1 MKAMVRNPFITSG
14 YVSADYFCDRRQES
28 ERLVREVMNGNNLAL
43 VSTRRMGKTGLIRH
57 CFQFPEIQKNYYTF
71 FIDIY
76 DSRSLRDLV
85 FALSKEILE
94 VLKPAGRKAL
104 QNFWECV
111 KSLQAG
117 ISFDA
122 NGIPTLNLG
131 LGDIQAP
138 VNTLDEIFKYLA
150 QADKPCLVAIDEFQQ
165 ITGYAE
171 KNVEATLRTYVQH
184 CNNARFI
191 FAGSRRH
198 IMGNMFLTASRPFYQ
213 SVSMMHLDS
222 IPLDE
227 YAGFACMHFERGGKT
242 IEKEVV
248 AVVYEQFEGI
258 TWYIQKVLNTLY
270 DMTPEQGVCT
280 VEMVAEAIRQIVDSF
295 RYTYSEILF
304 RLPEK
309 QKELLIAITK
319 EGKAKAVTSGAF
331 VKKYRLTSASSV
343 QAALK
348 GLLEKDFVTQ
358 EMGVCQIY
366 DRFLGIWLKETY

>member
-1 MKAMVRNPFITSG
+1 MKTMIRNPFITSG
-14 YVSADYFCDRRQES
+14 YVSADYFCDRHQES
-28 ERLVREVMNGNNLAL
+28 ERLIREVMNGNNLAL

-57 CFQFPEIQKNYYTF
+57 CFQFSEIQRNYYTF

-76 DSRSLRDLV
+76 DSRSLRDLA

-104 QNFWECV
+104 QSFWECV
-111 KSLQAG
+111 KSLQAS
-117 ISFDA
+117 ISFDV
-122 NGIPTLNLG
+122 NGVPSLNLG
-131 LGDIQAP
+131 LGDIQSPA
-138 VNTLDEIFKYLA
+138 NTLDEIFRYLG

-165 ITGYAE
+165 VTKYVEG
-171 KNVEATLRTYVQH
+171 NVEATLRTYVQH

-191 FAGSRRH
+191 FAGSQRH

-222 IPLDE
+222 IPLEE
-227 YAGFACMHFERGGKT
+227 YVAFACMHFERGGKV
-242 IEKEVV
+242 IEKEAV
-248 AVVYEQFEGI
+248 AVIYEQFEGI
-258 TWYIQKVLNTLY
+258 TWYIQKVLNMLY
-270 DMTPEQGVCT
+270 DMTPEQGMCKAG
-280 VEMVAEAIRQIVDSF
+280 MVADAIRQIVDSF

-319 EGKAKAVTSGAF
+319 EGKAKAITSGTF
-331 VKKYRLTSASSV
+331 IKKYKLASASSV
-343 QAALK
+343 HAALK

-358 EMGVCQIY
+358 EMGTCQIY
-366 DRFLGIWLKETY
+366 DRFLGIWLKENY

>member
-1 MKAMVRNPFITSG
+1 MKTMIRNPFITSG

-28 ERLVREVMNGNNLAL
+28 ERLVSEVVNGNNLAL

-57 CFQFPEIQKNYYTF
+57 CFQFPEIQNNYYTF

-94 VLKPAGRKAL
+94 VLKPVGKKAL
-104 QNFWECV
+104 QSFWECV
-111 KSLQAG
+111 KSLQAS
-117 ISFDA
+117 ISFDV
-122 NGIPTLNLG
+122 NGVPSLNLG

-138 VNTLDEIFKYLA
+138 ANTLDEIFRYLG

-165 ITGYAE
+165 ITGYVE
-171 KNVEATLRTYVQH
+171 ENVEATLRTYVQQ

-191 FAGSRRH
+191 FAGSQRH
-198 IMGNMFLTASRPFYQ
+198 VMGNMFLTASRPFYQ
-213 SVSMMHLDS
+213 SVSMMHLES
-222 IPLDE
+222 IPLEE
-227 YAGFACMHFERGGKT
+227 YITFACMHFEWDGKT
-242 IEKEVV
+242 IEKE
-248 AVVYEQFEGI
+248 AVSVIYEQFEGI
-258 TWYIQKVLNTLY
+258 TWYMQKVLNALY
-270 DMTPEQGVCT
+270 DMTPDRGTCEVG
-280 VEMVAEAIRQIVDSF
+280 MVADAIRQIVDSF

-319 EGKAKAVTSGAF
+319 EGKAKAITSGAF
-331 VKKYRLTSASSV
+331 IKKYRLASASSV

-358 EMGVCQIY
+358 EMGVYQIY
-366 DRFLGIWLKETY
+366 DRFLGIWLKESY

>member
-1 MKAMVRNPFITSG
+1 MIRNPFVTSG

-28 ERLVREVMNGNNLAL
+28 ERLVREVLNGNNLAL

-57 CFQFPEIQKNYYTF
+57 CFQFPEIKQNYYTF

-94 VLKPAGRKAL
+94 GLKPAGKKAL
-104 QNFWECV
+104 QSFWECM
-111 KSLQAG
+111 KSLQAS
-117 ISFDA
+117 ITFDV
-122 NGIPTLNLG
+122 NGIPSLNFG

-138 VNTLDEIFKYLA
+138 ANTLDEIFRYLE

-171 KNVEATLRTYVQH
+171 GNVEATLRTYVQH

-191 FAGSRRH
+191 FAGSQRH

-213 SVSMMHLDS
+213 SVSMMHLES
-222 IPLDE
+222 IPLEE
-227 YAGFACMHFERGGKT
+227 YILFARMHFSRAGKKIEQET
-242 IEKEVV
+242 IEEI
-248 AVVYEQFEGI
+248 YHRFEGV
-258 TWYIQKVLNTLY
+258 TWYIQKVLNTLF
-270 DMTPEQGVCT
+270 DMTPERGVCG
-280 VEMVAEAIRQIVDSF
+280 VEMVPEAVRQIVDSF

-319 EGKAKAVTSGAF
+319 EGKAKAITSGTF
-331 VKKYRLTSASSV
+331 IKKYKLASASSV
-343 QAALK
+343 QSALK

-366 DRFLGIWLKETY
+366 DRFLGIWLKENY

>member
-14 YVSADYFCDRRQES
+14 YVSAEYFCDRRQES
-28 ERLVREVMNGNNLAL
+28 EQLVREVTNGNNLAL

-57 CFQFPEIQKNYYTF
+57 CFQFPEIKRNYYTF

-94 VLKPAGRKAL
+94 VLKPAGKKAL
-104 QNFWECV
+104 QSFWECV
-111 KSLQAG
+111 KSLQAS
-117 ISFDA
+117 ISFDV
-122 NGIPTLNLG
+122 NGVPSLNLG
-131 LGDIQAP
+131 LGDIQTPA
-138 VNTLDEIFKYLA
+138 NTLDEIFRYLG

-165 ITGYAE
+165 ITGYVE

-191 FAGSRRH
+191 FAGSQRH
-198 IMGNMFLTASRPFYQ
+198 IMGNMFLRASRPFYQ
-213 SVSMMHLDS
+213 SVSMMHLGS
-222 IPLDE
+222 IPLEE
-227 YAGFACMHFERGGKT
+227 YTAFACTHFERGDKT
-242 IEKEVV
+242 IEKETV
-248 AVVYEQFEGI
+248 AAIYEQFEGI
-258 TWYIQKVLNTLY
+258 TWYIQKVLNVLY
-270 DMTPEQGVCT
+270 DMTSERGACKVG
-280 VEMVAEAIRQIVDSF
+280 MVADAIRQIVDSF

-319 EGKAKAVTSGAF
+319 EGQAKAITSGAF
-331 VKKYRLTSASSV
+331 IKKYKLASASSV

-358 EMGVCQIY
+358 EMGTYQIY
-366 DRFLGIWLKETY
+366 DRFLGIWLKESY

>member
-1 MKAMVRNPFITSG
+1 MHIANPFVVGG
-14 YVSADYFCDRRQES
+14 YISPHYFCDR
-28 ERLVREVMNGNNLAL
+28 EVETELLIRNITNGRNVAL
-43 VSTRRMGKTGLIRH
+43 ISTRRMGKTGLIRH
-57 CFQFPEIQKNYYTF
+57 CFQFPEIKQGYYTF

-94 VLKPAGRKAL
+94 VLKPVGKKAL
-104 QNFWECV
+104 QSFWECV
-111 KSLQAG
+111 KSLQAS
-117 ISFDA
+117 ISFDV
-122 NGIPTLNLG
+122 NGMPSLNLG

-138 VNTLDEIFKYLA
+138 ATTLDEIFRYLE

-165 ITGYAE
+165 ISGYVE

-191 FAGSRRH
+191 FAGSQRH
-198 IMGNMFLTASRPFYQ
+198 VMGNMFLTPSRPFYQ
-213 SVSMMHLDS
+213 SVSMMHLES
-222 IPLDE
+222 IPLEE
-227 YAGFACMHFERGGKT
+227 YIRFAGTHFKRASKE
-242 IEKEVV
+242 IEEN
-248 AVVYEQFEGI
+248 AIIAIYQQFEGI

-270 DMTPEQGVCT
+270 DMTPEQGVCR
-280 VEMVAEAIRQIVDSF
+280 VEMVPGAIRQIIDSF

-331 VKKYRLTSASSV
+331 IRKYRLASASSV

-358 EMGVCQIY
+358 EMGICQIY
-366 DRFLGIWLKETY
+366 DRFLGIWLKENY

>member
-1 MKAMVRNPFITSG
+1 MKTMIRNPFITSG
-14 YVSADYFCDRRQES
+14 YVSADYFCDRRFES
-28 ERLVREVMNGNNLAL
+28 EQLVREVMNGNNLAL

-57 CFQFPEIQKNYYTF
+57 CFQFPEIKQGYYTF

-94 VLKPAGRKAL
+94 VLKPMGKKAL
-104 QNFWECV
+104 HGFWECV
-111 KSLQAG
+111 KSLQAS
-117 ISFDA
+117 ISFDV
-122 NGIPTLNLG
+122 NGMPSLNLG

-138 VNTLDEIFKYLA
+138 ATTLDEIFRYLE
-150 QADKPCLVAIDEFQQ
+150 QADKPCLIAIDEFQQ
-165 ITGYAE
+165 ITGYVE

-191 FAGSRRH
+191 FAGSQRH
-198 IMGNMFLTASRPFYQ
+198 VMGNMFLTPSRPFYQ
-213 SVSMMHLDS
+213 SVSMMHLES
-222 IPLDE
+222 IPLEE
-227 YAGFACMHFERGGKT
+227 YIRFASMHFKRAGKE
-242 IEKEVV
+242 IEES
-248 AVVYEQFEGI
+248 AVTTVYQQFEGI

-270 DMTPEQGVCT
+270 D
-280 VEMVAEAIRQIVDSF
+280 
-295 RYTYSEILF
+295 TYSEILF

-319 EGKAKAVTSGAF
+319 EGRAKALTSGTF
-331 VKKYRLTSASSV
+331 IKKYKLASASSV

-358 EMGVCQIY
+358 EMGICQIY
-366 DRFLGIWLKETY
+366 DRFLGIWLKENY

>member
-1 MKAMVRNPFITSG
+1 MIRNPFITSG
-14 YVSADYFCDRRQES
+14 YVSAEYFCDRIQES
-28 ERLVREVMNGNNLAL
+28 ERLVREVLNGNNLAL

-57 CFQFPEIQKNYYTF
+57 CFQFPEIQQSYYTF

-94 VLKPAGRKAL
+94 GLKPAGKKAL
-104 QNFWECV
+104 QGFWECM
-111 KSLQAG
+111 KSLQAS
-117 ISFDA
+117 ISFDV
-122 NGIPTLNLG
+122 NGMPSLNLG

-138 VNTLDEIFKYLA
+138 ANTLDEIFRYLER
-150 QADKPCLVAIDEFQQ
+150 ADKPCIVAIDEFQQ

-171 KNVEATLRTYVQH
+171 GNVEATLRTYVQH

-191 FAGSRRH
+191 FAGSQRH

-213 SVSMMHLDS
+213 SVSMMHLES

-227 YAGFACMHFERGGKT
+227 YIAFARMHFERCGKG
-242 IEKEVV
+242 IEENTVRDI
-248 AVVYEQFEGI
+248 YQRFEGV
-258 TWYIQKVLNTLY
+258 TWYIQKVLNTLF
-270 DMTPEQGVCT
+270 DMTPEQGICS
-280 VEMVAEAIRQIVDSF
+280 VEMVPEAIRLIVDSF

-319 EGKAKAVTSGAF
+319 EGKAKAITSGAF
-331 VKKYRLTSASSV
+331 IKKYKLASASSV
-343 QAALK
+343 QSALK
-348 GLLEKDFVTQ
+348 GLLEKEFVTQ
-358 EMGVCQIY
+358 EMGICQIY
-366 DRFLGIWLKETY
+366 DRFLGIWLRENY

>member
-1 MKAMVRNPFITSG
+1 MKTIIRNPFITSG
-14 YVSADYFCDRRQES
+14 YVSADYFCDRCRES
-28 ERLVREVMNGNNLAL
+28 EQLVREVMNGNNLAL

-94 VLKPAGRKAL
+94 VLKPAGKKAL
-104 QNFWECV
+104 QSFWECV
-111 KSLQAG
+111 KSLQAS
-117 ISFDA
+117 ISFDV
-122 NGIPTLNLG
+122 NGVPSLNLG
-131 LGDIQAP
+131 LGDIQTPA
-138 VNTLDEIFKYLA
+138 NTLDEIFRYLG

-191 FAGSRRH
+191 FAGSQRH

-213 SVSMMHLDS
+213 SVSMMHLGS
-222 IPLDE
+222 IPLEE
-227 YAGFACMHFERGGKT
+227 YTAFACTHFERGSKT
-242 IEKEVV
+242 IEKETV
-248 AVVYEQFEGI
+248 AAIYEQFEGI
-258 TWYIQKVLNTLY
+258 TWYIQKVLNVLY
-270 DMTPEQGVCT
+270 DMTPERGTCKVG
-280 VEMVAEAIRQIVDSF
+280 MVTDAIRQIVDSF

-319 EGKAKAVTSGAF
+319 EERAKAITSGAF
-331 VKKYRLTSASSV
+331 IKKYKLASASSV

-358 EMGVCQIY
+358 EMGTYQIY
-366 DRFLGIWLKETY
+366 DRFLGIWLKESY

>member
-1 MKAMVRNPFITSG
+1 MKTMIRNPFITSG
-14 YVSADYFCDRRQES
+14 YVSADYFCDRRFES
-28 ERLVREVMNGNNLAL
+28 EQLVREVMNGNNLAL
-43 VSTRRMGKTGLIRH
+43 VSIRRMGKTGLIRH
-57 CFQFPEIQKNYYTF
+57 CFQFPEIKQGYYTF

-94 VLKPAGRKAL
+94 VLKPVGKKAL
-104 QNFWECV
+104 HGDV
-111 KSLQAG
+111 
-117 ISFDA
+117 
-122 NGIPTLNLG
+122 NGMPSLNLG

-138 VNTLDEIFKYLA
+138 ATTLDEIFRYLE

-165 ITGYAE
+165 ISGYVE

-191 FAGSRRH
+191 FAGSQRH
-198 IMGNMFLTASRPFYQ
+198 VMGNMFLTPSRPFYQ
-213 SVSMMHLDS
+213 SVSMMHLES
-222 IPLDE
+222 IPLEE
-227 YAGFACMHFERGGKT
+227 YIRFAGTHFKRASKE
-242 IEKEVV
+242 IEEN
-248 AVVYEQFEGI
+248 AIIAIYQQFEGI

-270 DMTPEQGVCT
+270 DMTPEQGVCR
-280 VEMVAEAIRQIVDSF
+280 VEMVPGAIRQIIDSF

-331 VKKYRLTSASSV
+331 IRKYRLASASSV

-358 EMGVCQIY
+358 EMGICQIY
-366 DRFLGIWLKETY
+366 DRFLGIWLKENY